1 LHIEPA
7 TVIASREVARQS
19 RAVHNALWIATA
31 TASPRNDELKRE
43 IMKLGRLNH
52 IGVATPSIADSIAFY
67 RDVMGATKIHAP
79 FDLEEQGVKVCF
91 VDTPGADGAM
101 NGTQIELI
109 EPLGENSTLAGF
121 IAKRR
126 ARNSRRSASA
136 SSAPRASARTAPL
149 SFSSIP
155 RTWAACLP
163 RSWKRRRTAPTGR
176 ISSRHPGAGRGPDSA
191 TAGLGP
197 GLRRDDEREKK
208 TMSYETIRVDREGPL
223 LTITLNRP
231 ERLNAMPPAMA
242 DELGQAFYDLGD
254 ARAVLITGEGKG
266 FCSGADLSARGSG
279 SALGGKG
286 GSHEALINHYNP
298 AVSQLIR
305 AQVPVIC
312 AVNGPAAGVGCS
324 LALAAD
330 FTIAAKSAYFLQAFV
345 NIGLVPDGGSTW
357 LLARAIGRARATRM
371 MMLGEK
377 ISGTQAEEWGLI
389 YKCVDDADLI
399 TEARALAEKLANG
412 PTVAYATMKRNIATA
427 LDQNLQMVLLAEA
440 EGQRIAGATKDAMEG
455 GMAFLQKRKAEF
467 KGE

>member
-1 LHIEPA
+1 
-7 TVIASREVARQS
+7 
-19 RAVHNALWIATA
+19 
-31 TASPRNDELKRE
+31 
-43 IMKLGRLNH
+43 
-52 IGVATPSIADSIAFY
+52 
-67 RDVMGATKIHAP
+67 
-79 FDLEEQGVKVCF
+79 
-91 VDTPGADGAM
+91 
-101 NGTQIELI
+101 
-109 EPLGENSTLAGF
+109 
-121 IAKRR
+121 
-126 ARNSRRSASA
+126 
-136 SSAPRASARTAPL
+136 
-149 SFSSIP
+149 
-155 RTWAACLP
+155 
-163 RSWKRRRTAPTGR
+163 
-176 ISSRHPGAGRGPDSA
+176 
-191 TAGLGP
+191 
-197 GLRRDDEREKK
+197 
-208 TMSYETIRVDREGPL
+208 MSYEPIRVERDGPL

-266 FCSGADLSARGSG
+266 FCSGADLAARGSG

-298 AVSQLIR
+298 AISQIIR
-305 AQVPVIC
+305 ANVPVIC

-357 LLARAIGRARATRM
+357 LLTRAIGRARATRM

-377 ISGTQAEEWGLI
+377 ISGQQAEEWGLV
-389 YKCVDDADLI
+389 YKCVEDADLM

-440 EGQRIAGATKDAMEG
+440 EGQRIAGATKDAVEG

-467 KGE
+467 KGH

>member
-1 LHIEPA
+1 
-7 TVIASREVARQS
+7 
-19 RAVHNALWIATA
+19 
-31 TASPRNDELKRE
+31 
-43 IMKLGRLNH
+43 
-52 IGVATPSIADSIAFY
+52 
-67 RDVMGATKIHAP
+67 
-79 FDLEEQGVKVCF
+79 
-91 VDTPGADGAM
+91 
-101 NGTQIELI
+101 
-109 EPLGENSTLAGF
+109 
-121 IAKRR
+121 
-126 ARNSRRSASA
+126 
-136 SSAPRASARTAPL
+136 
-149 SFSSIP
+149 
-155 RTWAACLP
+155 
-163 RSWKRRRTAPTGR
+163 
-176 ISSRHPGAGRGPDSA
+176 
-191 TAGLGP
+191 
-197 GLRRDDEREKK
+197 
-208 TMSYETIRVDREGPL
+208 MSYETIRVERDGPL

-231 ERLNAMPPAMA
+231 ERLNAMPPQMA

-266 FCSGADLSARGSG
+266 FCSGADLSARGDG

-298 AVSQLIR
+298 AISQLIR
-305 AQVPVIC
+305 ANVPVIC

-357 LLARAIGRARATRM
+357 LLTRAIGRARATQM

-377 ISGTQAEEWGLI
+377 ISGTQAEEWGLV
-389 YKCVDDADLI
+389 YKCVEDADLM

-412 PTVAYATMKRNIATA
+412 PTVAYATMKRNIAVA